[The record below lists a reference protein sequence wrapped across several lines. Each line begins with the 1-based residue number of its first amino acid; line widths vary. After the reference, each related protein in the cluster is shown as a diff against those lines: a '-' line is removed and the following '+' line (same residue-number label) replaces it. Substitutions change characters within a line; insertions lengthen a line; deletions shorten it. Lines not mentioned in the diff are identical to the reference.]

1 MTRIHSSITSP
12 TASICNHRQPRASGS
27 SRFTAVFA
35 LLALAL
41 VTCVTPALAQDTTR
55 TSRDSLAARLQ
66 RAEEAIEQLKQQA
79 GQPSGVQARSGMS
92 VEINGRVLV
101 NAFSNTRRVNNV
113 DVPTFVRPDS
123 AGAFPAGGAGMAIRQ
138 TTLGIAT
145 TAQDVLG
152 AEFRGDLDI
161 DFFGGQ
167 QPSSGGRTFPLVRL
181 RTARGQLNWTNAQIM
196 VGQEGPLMSPL
207 NPVSLSAIGIPGFT
221 SAGNLWL
228 WLPQVR
234 LTLRSAGAVRFGVAG
249 AVLAPMSGDAN
260 GLFDTDN
267 DVAERSRRPFVEGR
281 AHVAWGSDEM
291 AGAIGVS
298 AHGGWFAKPGSTD
311 RLESMAFG
319 ADAKIPLASWLEL
332 RGEWFSGDGMRA
344 LGGGA
349 IGQLLGTDGNPLKS
363 TGGWAQVSLKPTTRI
378 EFGAGYGYDD
388 PDNAALGSSARKK
401 NVQNTAHLH
410 LRPAGP
416 IIVGLEYRRL
426 ETTYTSGPLVN
437 DHFNIAIGFVF

>member
-1 MTRIHSSITSP
+1 MASL
-12 TASICNHRQPRASGS
+12 TASICNYRQPRASRS
-27 SRFTAVFA
+27 SNFTAAFA
-35 LLALAL
+35 PFALAL

-66 RAEEAIEQLKQQA
+66 RAEEAIEQLRQQA
-79 GQPSGVQARSGMS
+79 GQQSGVQPRPGMS

-123 AGAFPAGGAGMAIRQ
+123 AGAFPAGGLGMAIRQ
-138 TTLGIAT
+138 TTLGIAVT
-145 TAQDVLG
+145 SQDVLG
-152 AEFRGDLDI
+152 ATFLGDLDV

-181 RTARGQLNWTNAQIM
+181 RTARGQLNWTNAQVM

-207 NPVSLSAIGIPGFT
+207 NPVSLSAVGIPGFT
-221 SAGNLWL
+221 SAGNLWI
-228 WLPQVR
+228 WLPQAR
-234 LTLRSAGAVRFGVAG
+234 LTLRTSGSVRLGIAG

-267 DVAERSRRPFVEGR
+267 DLAERSRRPFVEGR
-281 AHVAWGSDEM
+281 ASVSWGLDEM
-291 AGAIGVS
+291 AGSIGVS
-298 AHGGWFAKPGSTD
+298 GHGGWFVRPGTTNQ
-311 RLESMAFG
+311 LESVAVG

-349 IGQLLGTDGNPLKS
+349 IGQLLDTGGDPLKS
-363 TGGWAQVSLKPTTRI
+363 TGGWAQVNLKPSTRF
-378 EFGAGYGYDD
+378 EFGAGYGFDD
-388 PDNAALGSSARKK
+388 PDDAVLGASARKK
-401 NVQNTAHLH
+401 NAQTTAHLH

-416 IIVGLEYRRL
+416 IILGFEYRRL

>member
-1 MTRIHSSITSP
+1 MPRIHSSCTSR
-12 TASICNHRQPRASGS
+12 TASICNYRHRRASGS
-27 SRFTAVFA
+27 SKFTAVFA

-41 VTCVTPALAQDTTR
+41 VTYVTPALAQDTTR

-79 GQPSGVQARSGMS
+79 GQQSGVQARSGMT

-138 TTLGIAT
+138 TTLGISTSAD
-145 TAQDVLG
+145 DVLG
-152 AEFRGDLDI
+152 ATFNGALDV

-167 QPSSGGRTFPLVRL
+167 QPSSGGRTFPLVRM
-181 RTARGQLNWTNAQIM
+181 RIARGSLHWKNAELM

-207 NPVSLSAIGIPGFT
+207 NPVSLAAIGIPGFT

-228 WLPQVR
+228 WLPQAR
-234 LTLRSAGAVRFGVAG
+234 LTLRSSGDLRFGVAG

-267 DVAERSRRPFVEGR
+267 DIAERSRRPFVEGR

-298 AHGGWFAKPGSTD
+298 AHGGWFVRPGSTNQ
-311 RLESMAFG
+311 LESMAFG
-319 ADAKIPLASWLEL
+319 ADAKIPLANWLEL

-349 IGQLLGTDGNPLKS
+349 IGQLLNTSGDPLKS
-363 TGGWAQVSLKPTTRI
+363 TGGWAQVNLKPSTRI
-378 EFGAGYGYDD
+378 EFGAGYGFDD
-388 PDNAALGSSARKK
+388 PDDAVLGATARKK
-401 NVQNTAHLH
+401 NVQTAAHLH

-416 IIVGLEYRRL
+416 IILGLEYRRL

>member
-1 MTRIHSSITSP
+1 MASSR
-12 TASICNHRQPRASGS
+12 TAICNYRQPRASGS
-27 SRFTAVFA
+27 SNFVQLFA
-35 LLALAL
+35 LLTLAL
-41 VTCVTPALAQDTTR
+41 VTCVTPAAAQDTTR
-55 TSRDSLAARLQ
+55 TSRDSLAARLE
-66 RAEEAIEQLKQQA
+66 RAEEAIAQLKQKAEEQ
-79 GQPSGVQARSGMS
+79 SSVQSRSRMA

-123 AGAFPAGGAGMAIRQ
+123 AGAFPAGGGGMAIRQ
-138 TTLGIAT
+138 TTLGIST
-145 TAQDVLG
+145 TADNVFGGTFAGALDV
-152 AEFRGDLDI
+152 

-167 QPSSGGRTFPLVRL
+167 QPSSGGRTFPLVRM
-181 RTARGQLNWTNAQIM
+181 RIARGSLIWKNAEVM
-196 VGQEGPLMSPL
+196 VGQESPLMSGL
-207 NPVSLSAIGIPGFT
+207 NPVSLAAVGIPGFT

-228 WLPQVR
+228 WLPQLRV
-234 LTLRSAGAVRFGVAG
+234 TLRSSGDVRFGVAG
-249 AVLAPMSGDAN
+249 AVLAPTSGDAA

-281 AHVAWGSDEM
+281 AHVAWGMDEM

-363 TGGWAQVSLKPTTRI
+363 TGGWAQVNLKPTTRI
-378 EFGAGYGYDD
+378 EFGAGYGFDD
-388 PDNAALGSSARKK
+388 PDDDKLGASARRK
-401 NVQNTAHLH
+401 NVQTSGHLH

-416 IIVGLEYRRL
+416 IIIGLEYRRL
-426 ETTYTSGPLVN
+426 QTTYASGPLVN
-437 DHFNIAIGFVF
+437 DHFNVAVGFVF